1 MITSYKIKKGIKMK
15 KYCIYVSRKI
25 VIPQE
30 GRMYIKAESEEEA
43 LHKLKVLDL
52 EENIWEHPDFQEDN
66 ALLDQEEA
74 EEAGSI
80 SINGIEEV
88 KEKKEDA

>member
-15 KYCIYVSRKI
+15 KYCIYVSREI
-25 VIPQE
+25 TIPQE
-30 GRMYIKAESEEEA
+30 GRMYIKAESKEDA

-66 ALLDQEEA
+66 TFLGGGDP
-74 EEAGSI
+74 GGI
-80 SINGIEEV
+80 SINDIEEV
-88 KEKKEDA
+88 KENNA

>member
-15 KYCIYVSRKI
+15 KYCIYVSREI
-25 VIPQE
+25 TIPQE

-66 ALLDQEEA
+66 TFLGGGDP
-74 EEAGSI
+74 GGI

-88 KEKKEDA
+88 KEKKENA

>member
-15 KYCIYVSRKI
+15 EYCIYVSREIK
-25 VIPQE
+25 IPQE
-30 GRMYIKAESEEEA
+30 GRMYIKAESKEDA

-66 ALLDQEEA
+66 TFLGQEET
-74 EEAGSI
+74 GGI
-80 SINGIEEV
+80 FINEIEEV
-88 KEKKEDA
+88 KENNA

>member
-1 MITSYKIKKGIKMK
+1 MIKSYKIKKGIKMK
-15 KYCIYVSRKI
+15 EYCIYVSREIK
-25 VIPQE
+25 IPQE

-66 ALLDQEEA
+66 TFIGQEEA
-74 EEAGSI
+74 GCI
-80 SINGIEEV
+80 SIDSIEEV
-88 KEKKEDA
+88 KEDQENA

>member
-15 KYCIYVSRKI
+15 EYCIYVSREIK
-25 VIPQE
+25 IPQE

-52 EENIWEHPDFQEDN
+52 EENIWKHPDFQEDHV
-66 ALLDQEEA
+66 LLGQEEA
-74 EEAGSI
+74 GCI

-88 KEKKEDA
+88 KEKKENA